1 MLDAMLGLQLEIAEL
16 DLRLY
21 DIKSSGRE
29 NSDEY
34 KTLFEIIE
42 TKRKLLDEFLDSLRP
57 TKI

>member
-16 DLRLY
+16 DIRLY
-21 DIKSSGRE
+21 DIKSSGQE

-42 TKRKLLDEFLDSLRP
+42 TKRKLLDECLNPLKS
-57 TKI
+57 TI